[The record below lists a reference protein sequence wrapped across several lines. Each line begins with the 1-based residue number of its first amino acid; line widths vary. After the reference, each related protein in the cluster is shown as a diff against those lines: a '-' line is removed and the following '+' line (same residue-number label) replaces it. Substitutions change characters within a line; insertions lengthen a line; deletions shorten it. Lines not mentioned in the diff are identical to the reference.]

1 LTADASTSL
10 QQPRDLL
17 DVRNLAVRFRSRDG
31 VVAAVQ
37 NVSFALK
44 LGGTLSILG
53 ESGSG
58 KTMTMRALMR
68 LLPPN
73 AELSGQV
80 IFEQTDIAALD
91 EGRLRAIRGPK
102 IAMIFQ
108 DPMAALDP
116 VYTIGTQIG
125 EVIVAHEGLSR
136 AAARA
141 RARELLDMVQIPSA
155 QRRLDAYPHEL
166 SGGLRQRAMI
176 ALALSCRPK
185 LLLADEPTT
194 ALDAT
199 VQIQILLLIRELQR
213 ALGMAVILVT
223 HDFGVA
229 CEIADDVAVMYA
241 GRFVETAGIADIV
254 DSPRHPYTRGLLA
267 STIKAGSRGVALSS
281 IPGSPPDLAN
291 LPAGCAFAPRC
302 GQRLEICDQIA
313 PAMIRFNGLGRVRCH
328 LFAEESRR
336 SI

>member
-1 LTADASTSL
+1 M
-10 QQPRDLL
+10 
-17 DVRNLAVRFRSRDG
+17 
-31 VVAAVQ
+31 VQ
-37 NVSFALK
+37 DVSFALK
-44 LGGTLSILG
+44 PGRTLSILG

-58 KTMTMRALMR
+58 KTMILRALMR
-68 LLPPN
+68 LLPPT
-73 AELSGQV
+73 AQLSGQV
-80 IFEQTDIAALD
+80 LFEGSDIAALD

-116 VYTIGTQIG
+116 VYTIGEQIS
-125 EVIVAHEGLSR
+125 EVIVAHNGL
-136 AAARA
+136 ARA
-141 RARELLDMVQIPSA
+141 GARKRARELLDMVQIPSA

-199 VQIQILLLIRELQR
+199 VQIQILLLIREVQR
-213 ALGMAVILVT
+213 ALGMAVILVS
-223 HDFGVA
+223 HDIGVA

-241 GRFVETAGIADIV
+241 GKFVEMAGIADIV
-254 DSPRHPYTRGLLA
+254 VSPRHPYTKGLLA
-267 STIKAGSRGVALSS
+267 STIDTGSRGTTLMP
-281 IPGSPPDLAN
+281 IPGSPPDPAN

-302 GQRLEICDQIA
+302 VQRLEICDEIA
-313 PAMIRFNGLGRVRCH
+313 PTMIELDQRRRVRCH
-328 LFAEESRR
+328 LLAPENW
-336 SI
+336 

>member
-1 LTADASTSL
+1 MR
-10 QQPRDLL
+10 QPHALL
-17 DVRNLAVRFRSRDG
+17 VVRNLAVRFRNRDG
-31 VVAAVQ
+31 IAAAVQ
-37 NVSFALK
+37 DVSFALSP
-44 LGGTLSILG
+44 GATLSILG

-80 IFEQTDIAALD
+80 IFEDSDIAALD
-91 EGRLRAIRGPK
+91 EAGWRAIRGPK

-116 VYTIGTQIG
+116 VYTIGAQIS
-125 EVIVAHEGLSR
+125 EVIVAHEDVTR

-141 RARELLDMVQIPSA
+141 RAKELLDMVQIPSA
-155 QRRLDAYPHEL
+155 QRRLEAYPHEL

-223 HDFGVA
+223 HDMGVA
-229 CEIADDVAVMYA
+229 SEIADDVAVMYA
-241 GRFVETAGIADIV
+241 GRLVEMASIADIV
-254 DSPRHPYTRGLLA
+254 ASPQHPYTQGLRA
-267 STIKAGSRGVALSS
+267 STVQAASRGTALRP
-281 IPGSPPDLAN
+281 IPGSPPDLAH

-302 GQRLEICDQIA
+302 HERLEICEATA
-313 PAMIRFNGLGRVRCH
+313 PAMTEIEGRQVRCH
-328 LFAEESRR
+328 LFAAR
-336 SI
+336 SQ

>member
-1 LTADASTSL
+1 MG
-10 QQPRDLL
+10 QQSALL
-17 DVRNLAVRFRSRDG
+17 EVRNLAVHFRSHDG
-31 VVAAVQ
+31 VVAVVRE
-37 NVSFALK
+37 VSFALK
-44 LGGTLSILG
+44 PGGTLSILG

-58 KTMTMRALMR
+58 KTMTLRALMR

-73 AELSGQV
+73 AQLSGQV
-80 IFEQTDIAALD
+80 VYEDTDIAALD
-91 EGRLRAIRGPK
+91 ESRLRAMRGPK

-116 VYTIGTQIG
+116 VYTIGEQIS
-125 EVIVAHEGLSR
+125 EVIVAHEGV
-136 AAARA
+136 ARA
-141 RARELLDMVQIPSA
+141 GARKRARELLDMVQIPSA

-213 ALGMAVILVT
+213 ALGMAVILVS
-223 HDFGVA
+223 HDIGVA

-241 GRFVETAGIADIV
+241 GKFVEMGGIADIV
-254 DSPRHPYTRGLLA
+254 VSPRHPYTKGLLA
-267 STIKAGSRGVALSS
+267 SAVETGSRRTTLIP
-281 IPGSPPDLAN
+281 IPGSPPDPAN

-302 GQRLEICDQIA
+302 GQRFEICCDIA
-313 PAMIRFNGLGRVRCH
+313 PAMIEFDQIRRIRCH
-328 LFAEESRR
+328 LFSPENG
-336 SI
+336 

>member
-1 LTADASTSL
+1 MSAVASAPVRQPDSL
-10 QQPRDLL
+10 LN
-17 DVRNLAVRFRSRDG
+17 VRNLSVHLRNGDG

-37 NVSFALK
+37 EVSFALRPGAT
-44 LGGTLSILG
+44 LGILG

-73 AELSGQV
+73 AQLSGQV
-80 IFEQTDIAALD
+80 IFEDTDIVALD
-91 EGRLRAIRGPK
+91 EPRLRAIRGPK

-116 VYTIGTQIG
+116 VYTIGAQIS
-125 EVIVAHEGLSR
+125 EVIVAHEGVCR

-199 VQIQILLLIRELQR
+199 VQIQILLLIRELQS

-223 HDFGVA
+223 HDIGVA

-241 GRFVETAGIADIV
+241 GRFVETAGVADIV
-254 DSPRHPYTRGLLA
+254 GLPRHPYTKGLLA
-267 STIKAGSRGVALSS
+267 SAVETGSRGTTLTP
-281 IPGSPPDLAN
+281 IPGSPPDPAH

-302 GQRLEICDQIA
+302 AERFEICGDI
-313 PAMIRFNGLGRVRCH
+313 PPTMIELNPIRKVRCH
-328 LFAEESRR
+328 LFAPAGLY
-336 SI
+336 

>member
-1 LTADASTSL
+1 MNAIASARVP
-10 QQPRDLL
+10 QPRALL
-17 DVRNLAVRFRSRDG
+17 DVRHLAVHFRNGDG
-31 VVAAVQ
+31 IVAAVQ
-37 NVSFALK
+37 EVSFAL
-44 LGGTLSILG
+44 LPGATLSILG

-58 KTMTMRALMR
+58 KTMTLRALMR

-73 AELSGQV
+73 AALSGQV
-80 IFEQTDIAALD
+80 IFEDSDIAALD
-91 EGRLRAIRGPK
+91 EAGLRAIRGPK

-116 VYTIGTQIG
+116 VYTIGSQIS
-125 EVIVAHEGLSR
+125 EVIVAHEGVAR

-141 RARELLDMVQIPSA
+141 RAKELLDMVQIPSA

-199 VQIQILLLIRELQR
+199 VQIQVLLLIRELQR

-223 HDFGVA
+223 HDMGVA

-241 GRFVETAGIADIV
+241 GRLVETAGIV
-254 DSPRHPYTRGLLA
+254 DMVASPQHPYTQGLLA
-267 STIKAGSRGVALSS
+267 STVQAASRGTALRP
-281 IPGSPPDLAN
+281 IPGSPPDLAH

-302 GQRLEICDQIA
+302 DQRLEICEAIA
-313 PAMIRFNGLGRVRCH
+313 PAMTEVGIRRVRCH
-328 LFAEESRR
+328 LFAAQSR
-336 SI
+336 

>member
-1 LTADASTSL
+1 
-10 QQPRDLL
+10 
-17 DVRNLAVRFRSRDG
+17 
-31 VVAAVQ
+31 VQ
-37 NVSFALK
+37 EVSFVLRS
-44 LGGTLSILG
+44 GGTLGILG

-80 IFEQTDIAALD
+80 IFEGSDIVGL
-91 EGRLRAIRGPK
+91 EESRLREIRGPK

-116 VYTIGTQIG
+116 VYTIGAQIS
-125 EVIVAHEGLSR
+125 EVIVAHEGVSR

-141 RARELLDMVQIPSA
+141 RTRELLDMVQIPSA

-199 VQIQILLLIRELQR
+199 VQIQILILIRELQR

-223 HDFGVA
+223 HDVGVA
-229 CEIADDVAVMYA
+229 CEIADDVVVMYA

-254 DSPRHPYTRGLLA
+254 ASPRHPYTQGLLA
-267 STIKAGSRGVALSS
+267 STIGAGSRGTALTP
-281 IPGSPPDLAN
+281 IPGLPPDLAN

-302 GQRLEICDQIA
+302 ARRLEVCGDIA
-313 PAMIRFNGLGRVRCH
+313 PAMIGLGNSRKVSCH
-328 LFAEESRR
+328 LSAAENR
-336 SI
+336 

>member
-1 LTADASTSL
+1 VRQT
-10 QQPRDLL
+10 QDLL
-17 DVRNLAVRFRSRDG
+17 EVRNLAVHFRNRDG
-31 VVAAVQ
+31 ILAVVQ
-37 NVSFALK
+37 EVSFALK
-44 LGGTLSILG
+44 PGGTLSILG

-73 AELSGQV
+73 AQLSGQV
-80 IFEQTDIAALD
+80 VFEDTDIAALD
-91 EGRLRAIRGPK
+91 EAGLRAIRGPK

-116 VYTIGTQIG
+116 VYTIGAQIS
-125 EVIVAHEGLSR
+125 EVIVAHEGVTR
-136 AAARA
+136 AAARS

-213 ALGMAVILVT
+213 AIGMAVILVS
-223 HDFGVA
+223 HDIGVA

-241 GRFVETAGIADIV
+241 GRFVETASIADIV
-254 DSPRHPYTRGLLA
+254 VAPRHPYTKGLLA
-267 STIKAGSRGVALSS
+267 STVGTGSRGTSLMP
-281 IPGSPPDLAN
+281 IPGSPPDPAN

-302 GQRLEICDQIA
+302 AQRLEICGNIA
-313 PAMIRFNGLGRVRCH
+313 PAMIELGQIRKVRCH
-328 LFAEESRR
+328 LFAPDNR
-336 SI
+336 